1 MTRTTTPDVWYR
13 IFGTLVRDTSKAY
26 LWQLPTDKPAFWM
39 PISQC
44 RNLNVVPDEDGH
56 ISVEVKEWILNDKA
70 VPPSQR
76 YDLEHPGPT
85 ATNQYHPRDQDHFMD
100 VDDLDDDCPF

>member
-13 IFGTLVRDTSKAY
+13 IFGTLIRDTGKAY
-26 LWQLPTDKPAFWM
+26 LWKLPSEHKEFWM
-39 PISQC
+39 PISQT
-44 RNLNVVPDEDGH
+44 RNLNVIPDEDGH
-56 ISVEVKEWILNDKA
+56 ISIEVKEWILDDKA

-76 YDLEHPGPT
+76 YDLAHPGPGYQS
-85 ATNQYHPRDQDHFMD
+85 AGNSNPNYFKG